1 MKTVIITGASRGIGA
16 QTARLF
22 AKNGY
27 ATIINYNNSHDEA
40 MALRDELI
48 SQGYCADIFKA
59 DVSAYDECQ
68 AMVQYVIKKYK
79 RIDVLV
85 NNAGMAQ
92 IKPLFDVTEQDF
104 DKMMAVNFKSV
115 FNTCKLV
122 SDYMVSQKSGKI
134 INVSSVWGEVGSS
147 CETVYCASKAA
158 VIGFTKALA
167 KELGPSNI
175 NVNCVAPG
183 FIQTDMNSCLSQ
195 QDVDDIVNETPL
207 SRVGTPSDV
216 ANAILFLADDRSA
229 FVTGQIL
236 NASGGW
242 QI

>member
-27 ATIINYNNSHDEA
+27 ATIINYNNSQDEA
-40 MALRDELI
+40 IALKQELE
-48 SQGYCADIFKA
+48 SQGCCVDLFKA
-59 DVSAYDECQ
+59 NVSKYDECL
-68 AMVQYVIKKYK
+68 AMVQYVAKKYK

-85 NNAGMAQ
+85 NNAGIAQ
-92 IKPLFDVTEQDF
+92 IKPLFDVSEQDF
-104 DKMMAVNFKSV
+104 DNMMSVNFKSV
-115 FNTCKLV
+115 FNMCKIV

-134 INVSSVWGEVGSS
+134 INLSSVWGEVGSS

-158 VIGFTKALA
+158 IIGFTKALA

-183 FIQTDMNSCLSQ
+183 FIKTEMNNDLTE
-195 QDVDDIVNETPL
+195 QDVEQIVEETPL
-207 SRVGTPSDV
+207 ARVGTPDDV
-216 ANAILFLADDRSA
+216 ANAILFLADERSS
-229 FVTGQIL
+229 FITGQVL
-236 NASGGW
+236 HTSGGW

>member
-16 QTARLF
+16 ETAKLF

-27 ATIINYNNSHDEA
+27 ATIINYNNSQEQA
-40 MALRDELI
+40 MALKQQLE
-48 SQGYCADIFKA
+48 SQGCCVDLFKA
-59 DVSAYDECQ
+59 DVSVYDECQ

-85 NNAGMAQ
+85 NNAGIAQ
-92 IKPLFDVTEQDF
+92 IKPLFDVSEDDF
-104 DKMMAVNFKSV
+104 DKMMNINFKSV
-115 FNTCKLV
+115 FNMCKIV

-134 INVSSVWGEVGSS
+134 INLSSVWGEVGSS

-183 FIQTDMNSCLSQ
+183 FIQTDMNSCLDQ
-195 QDVDDIVNETPL
+195 QDIQQIVEETPL
-207 SRVGTPSDV
+207 ARVGLPQDV
-216 ANAILFLADDRSA
+216 ANAILFLAQESA
-229 FVTGQIL
+229 SFITGQVMHVG
-236 NASGGW
+236 GGW

>member
-27 ATIINYNNSHDEA
+27 ATIINYNNSQNEA
-40 MALRDELI
+40 LALKQELEA
-48 SQGYCADIFKA
+48 QGCCVDLFKA
-59 DVSAYDECQ
+59 NVAKYDECL
-68 AMVQYVIKKYK
+68 AMVQYVAKKYK

-85 NNAGMAQ
+85 NNAGIAQ
-92 IKPLFDVTEQDF
+92 IKPLFDVSEQDF
-104 DKMMAVNFKSV
+104 DNMMSVNFKSV
-115 FNTCKLV
+115 FNMCKIV

-134 INVSSVWGEVGSS
+134 INLSSVWGEVGSS

-158 VIGFTKALA
+158 IIGFTKALA
-167 KELGPSNI
+167 KELGPSNV

-183 FIQTDMNSCLSQ
+183 FIQTDMNNDLTK
-195 QDVDDIVNETPL
+195 QDVEQIVEETPL
-207 SRVGTPSDV
+207 ARVGTPDDV
-216 ANAILFLADDRSA
+216 ANAILFLADERSS
-229 FVTGQIL
+229 FITGQVL
-236 NASGGW
+236 HTSGGW